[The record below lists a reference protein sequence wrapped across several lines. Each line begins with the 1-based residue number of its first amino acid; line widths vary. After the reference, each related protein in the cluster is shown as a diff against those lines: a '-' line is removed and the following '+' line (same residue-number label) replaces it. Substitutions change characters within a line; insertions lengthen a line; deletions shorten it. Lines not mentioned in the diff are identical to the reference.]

1 MRTRLGIFCLLLLI
15 GAAVAY
21 AEQRPIDTGKSKLTV
36 RVYKAGVFG
45 GLGHD
50 HLIAAPIKSGGVD
63 TSSHTVELRLTA
75 ASLKVE
81 DPGASGKDREEIQK
95 TMVGPEVLDIEHYP
109 DIVFRSTSAES
120 VGDGVWRVRGDL
132 NIHGQ
137 SGPVELE
144 VREDGGHYRGS
155 ALLKQSEFGI
165 KPIKIAGGTIR
176 VKDEIRI
183 EFDIQLA
190 R

>member
-1 MRTRLGIFCLLLLI
+1 MQTRLAIFCCLPLL
-15 GAAVAY
+15 GAPGAY
-21 AEQRPIDTGKSKLTV
+21 AEQRPIDTAKSELTV

-50 HLIAAPIKSGGVD
+50 HMIAAQIKSGVVD
-63 TSSHTVELRLTA
+63 TSSHTVELRLAA
-75 ASLKVE
+75 ASLKVQ
-81 DPGASGKDREEIQK
+81 DPGASEKDREEIQK
-95 TMVGPEVLDIEHYP
+95 TMVGPEVLDVEHYP
-109 DIVFRSTSAES
+109 DIVFRSTNAES
-120 VGDGVWRVRGDL
+120 AGDGVWRVHGDL

-137 SGPVELE
+137 SSPIELE
-144 VREDGGHYRGS
+144 VREAGGHYRGI

-176 VKDEIRI
+176 VKDETRI